1 MVWWCVVNILASEA
15 IWRFCFQIF
24 WNILFDSLTHS
35 LTGVSSQNMF
45 NQQMDIVWCRYSC
58 WERKK
63 NKYEE
68 YPKTF
73 ISTNAIKHI
82 NILIGKCCSK
92 KKAHISTL
100 THSQNKSILLNPFFM
115 LFFVNRRWNHSLLS
129 RSPNFFVYLKW
140 QNLYLKQNLFDLY
153 FLPVHRKQQ
162 QPQSMNERTY
172 EWMNTT
178 RMTNKRNEC
187 IKYVHFCR

>member
-1 MVWWCVVNILASEA
+1 MKILLSNLLKHSL
-15 IWRFCFQIF
+15 W
-24 WNILFDSLTHS
+24 LTHS
-35 LTGVSSQNMF
+35 LAH
-45 NQQMDIVWCRYSC
+45 WCVISKYVQSANGHCVMSLFLLR
-58 WERKK
+58 ERKK